1 MRSSA
6 YRLCRLRRE
15 RSERNVRA
23 SDKFADSPADD
34 LHERDLRNA
43 TIGTMALT
51 VQGSRLRKL
60 GKLRKN
66 EMRAELIFQKRVRAS
81 RAIKGKSGLKQRM
94 IFLRRH
100 KTFCEIS
107 DFLVLSFSAFPP
119 SSSKLFYTK

>member
-6 YRLCRLRRE
+6 YRLCRLHRE

-43 TIGTMALT
+43 TIGTMGLT

-66 EMRAELIFQKRVRAS
+66 EVRAELISQKRVRVS
-81 RAIKGKSGLKQRM
+81 RVIKGKSGLKQRM
-94 IFLRRH
+94 IFLRKR
-100 KTFCEIS
+100 KTFCKIS
-107 DFLVLSFSAFPP
+107 VFLMLSFSALSP